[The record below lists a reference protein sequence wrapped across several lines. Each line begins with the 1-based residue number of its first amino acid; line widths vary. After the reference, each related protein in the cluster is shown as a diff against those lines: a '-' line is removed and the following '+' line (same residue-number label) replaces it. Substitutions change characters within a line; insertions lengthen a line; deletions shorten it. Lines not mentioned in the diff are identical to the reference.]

1 MAVGIKN
8 LSNYN
13 FLAFNFQ
20 ANSDAAAFHSKSTV
34 LFLIFT
40 AYYLP
45 ILMFCSK
52 PQLQPKSLSQKP
64 CLLYLSNWYD
74 YTAWLRTDL
83 QPTNSYCKSSLHYLM
98 GVYWNSFEWSNKVFA
113 LLLSFL
119 FEQTNSQWSY
129 LDRVAI
135 KQTKHMYPPLYLQC
149 ISLAT

>member
-1 MAVGIKN
+1 
-8 LSNYN
+8 
-13 FLAFNFQ
+13 
-20 ANSDAAAFHSKSTV
+20 
-34 LFLIFT
+34 
-40 AYYLP
+40 
-45 ILMFCSK
+45 MFCSK
-52 PQLQPKSLSQKP
+52 PQLQPKSLLQKP

-119 FEQTNSQWSY
+119 FEQTNSRWSY

-135 KQTKHMYPPLYLQC
+135 KQTKHTYPPLYLKC
-149 ISLAT
+149 ISLATWQQKTTELLFCKNHQLSNFHNIGKQGPLDTILFGIKRIHK